1 MALARGLS
9 VFDEKVVDGTVWAAA
24 ATGRSAARLADLR
37 VDTLVSGAVR
47 GVGGATRA
55 LGRLAR
61 RPQTGQLHHYYAQAA
76 VSLAVLALFLV
87 LVR

>member
-1 MALARGLS
+1 LAAG
-9 VFDEKVVDGTVWAAA
+9 
-24 ATGRSAARLADLR
+24 R
-37 VDTLVSGAVR
+37 VDARISAAVR
-47 GVGGATRA
+47 GVGGAGRA

-76 VSLAVLALFLV
+76 AALAVLALFLV